1 MAEQQSPDSTDPS
14 EVPGRLHEIAQLL
27 RTTHHL
33 GPEAQRALAE
43 LADELADIL
52 DPNASP
58 PAEAAPLVESTAHVV
73 EALHHDQGTGP
84 LTSARGRLEKMVA
97 AFEGR
102 APRTV
107 DFARRLLDVLAN
119 LGI

>member
-1 MAEQQSPDSTDPS
+1 MAEQQSPQSMDPAA
-14 EVPGRLHEIAQLL
+14 VPGRLHEIAQLL

-52 DPNASP
+52 DPSTAHP
-58 PAEAAPLVESTAHVV
+58 VEAAPLVESTAHVV
-73 EALHHDQGTGP
+73 EALHHDQDTGL
-84 LTSARGRLEKMVA
+84 LTGARGRLEKMLA
-97 AFEGR
+97 GFEGR